1 MSRFGVSAAFLSPRG
16 RMEDLPLIRASEAF
30 RLVVAVV
37 FLFKHR
43 LEPILSFC

>member
-1 MSRFGVSAAFLSPRG
+1 LRRFGVSAAFLSPQG
-16 RMEDLPLIRASEAF
+16 RKGLPLIRASEAF

-37 FLFKHR
+37 FLFKDR